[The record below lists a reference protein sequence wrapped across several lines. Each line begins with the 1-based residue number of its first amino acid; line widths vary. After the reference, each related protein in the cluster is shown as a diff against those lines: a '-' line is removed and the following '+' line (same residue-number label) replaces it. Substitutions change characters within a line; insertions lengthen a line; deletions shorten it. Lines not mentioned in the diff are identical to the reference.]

1 MPTSDKIDPRNVPKL
16 PVVTIC
22 VVTSN
27 NEDTIEQ
34 CIDSLSQQDYPALNI
49 FVADNF
55 STDSTIE
62 KINVVFQT
70 EKKLPI
76 GKVKNNIIQNEKIFK
91 DTNIFAMIDPTTELF
106 PDMISK
112 CVLKIMEYPK
122 EVCAVY
128 CDHWVIEKNRKIP
141 KYYNS
146 YNRQLLEQ
154 DTECFGPNIILNKIA
169 LETKGFYK
177 DSLRMYE
184 NYDLLMRLSEQFIP
198 VHIPEMLYIQ
208 RGKDELSY
216 CVLEDECKN
225 PLIIPEKA
233 IQKK

>member
-1 MPTSDKIDPRNVPKL
+1 MPTSDKIDTRDVPKL
-16 PVVTIC
+16 PIVTVC
-22 VVTSN
+22 VVTNN
-27 NEDTIEQ
+27 NEDTVEQ
-34 CIDSLSQQDYPALNI
+34 CIASLSKQDYPALSI
-49 FVADNF
+49 SIIDNF
-55 STDSTIE
+55 STDALPRATVASSW
-62 KINVVFQT
+62 FQT

-76 GKVKNNIIQNEKIFK
+76 GKIKNNIIQNETIFK
-91 DTNIFAMIDPTTELF
+91 NTNIFAMIDPTTELF

-128 CDHWVIEKNRKIP
+128 CDHWIIEGNKKIP

-208 RGKDELSY
+208 RN
-216 CVLEDECKN
+216 KN
-225 PLIIPEKA
+225 E
-233 IQKK
+233 